1 MRPSSDSRLYVG
13 GNSLF
18 SCPIDA
24 KDGEYLNNWRKG
36 RTILIKWKISGH
48 AAVIDSN
55 EFPTVVWVD
64 TSNWTDNSNALP
76 SLDSDTFTAKIIKKL
91 SLSNMLIEEFP
102 LEIPA
107 KIKNTS
113 GLPKGISSLMA
124 DFLILTE
131 HLNNA
136 VQILRNAKSGL
147 EYRRNG

>member
-1 MRPSSDSRLYVG
+1 
-13 GNSLF
+13 
-18 SCPIDA
+18 
-24 KDGEYLNNWRKG
+24 
-36 RTILIKWKISGH
+36 
-48 AAVIDSN
+48 
-55 EFPTVVWVD
+55 VD